1 MELKVRLE
9 RCGSFHANC
18 WLSPQPC
25 DCKEK
30 VFLPHLCRMCNRFR
44 VFKYL
49 HQKRAIRGGITLRY
63 PKGFLWRV
71 PSLCKLAR
79 PKEKRAY

>member
-1 MELKVRLE
+1 MPIAGYHHNPVIARRK
-9 RCGSFHANC
+9 SFCPIFAEC
-18 WLSPQPC
+18 AT
-25 DCKEK
+25 DFE
-30 VFLPHLCRMCNRFR
+30 F
-44 VFKYL
+44 FKYL